1 MPSFTYNAI
10 DASGATVVGTQ
21 KADTLG
27 TARTL
32 LLERNLYPVTIEH
45 KRSLLQM
52 EITKE
57 KVPKRELMNFTRQ
70 LAVFVTAGIP
80 ITDALDV
87 IGEETTDDVL
97 RRTIAAM
104 VEDLRNGSTLS
115 TSASRHS
122 EAFPDYYVAM
132 LGSAEL
138 TGKLDE
144 TLTSLA
150 DYLERDI
157 ETRSTLVSAL
167 TYPVIVMAL
176 ALVTVVVLAGYVLPQ
191 FKPLFEELDSD
202 LPITTRMLLAVSTFF
217 TDLWFIPLGAF
228 MAFAVVLVW
237 MLKTRSGKPFKDKV
251 ILKLPLLGTIVQT
264 ALLERFC
271 RILSTVVSAGVPLLE
286 GIQTAAEATD
296 NTVYRNELDL
306 AKNKML
312 EGAGFAQSLTE
323 TGLFPGSAR
332 QMFKVGEETG
342 TLDRQLAVASNY
354 FDREL
359 KDRVKKFAALFEPL
373 LIIFVG
379 VVVGFVAVAL
389 VSAMYGVIGGMK
401 DQM

>member
-1 MPSFTYNAI
+1 
-10 DASGATVVGTQ
+10 
-21 KADTLG
+21 
-27 TARTL
+27 
-32 LLERNLYPVTIEH
+32 
-45 KRSLLQM
+45 
-52 EITKE
+52 
-57 KVPKRELMNFTRQ
+57 
-70 LAVFVTAGIP
+70 
-80 ITDALDV
+80 
-87 IGEETTDDVL
+87 
-97 RRTIAAM
+97 
-104 VEDLRNGSTLS
+104 
-115 TSASRHS
+115 
-122 EAFPDYYVAM
+122 
-132 LGSAEL
+132 
-138 TGKLDE
+138 
-144 TLTSLA
+144 
-150 DYLERDI
+150 
-157 ETRSTLVSAL
+157 
-167 TYPVIVMAL
+167 
-176 ALVTVVVLAGYVLPQ
+176 
-191 FKPLFEELDSD
+191 
-202 LPITTRMLLAVSTFF
+202 VSTFF